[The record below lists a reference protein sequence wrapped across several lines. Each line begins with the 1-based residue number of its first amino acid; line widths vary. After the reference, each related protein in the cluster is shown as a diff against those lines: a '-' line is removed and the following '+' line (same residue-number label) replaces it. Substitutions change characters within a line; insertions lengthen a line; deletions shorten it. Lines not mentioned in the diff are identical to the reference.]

1 MEKRGGGGRLVKH
14 YWLTT
19 RVEERVAV
27 LVKKAAQ
34 AMGISISEFLRMALL
49 EKLLSLNLLGAEVKR
64 RDDG

>member
-1 MEKRGGGGRLVKH
+1 LVKH

>member
-1 MEKRGGGGRLVKH
+1 MVKH